1 MSSVDGQL
9 LQASNGAIFDSDVRI
24 TILAGVEIKLC
35 DIMDDILNKINILDV
50 KCALS
55 RGIPCPMHII
65 KLLMGVEELSNARSV
80 SSIGQQ
86 GGRVNLTM
94 VQCHY
99 CERASNALMNFIRG
113 PEVNTYLVNE
123 LLWIHANPNATDL
136 NGCTTLHLAFGQ
148 GILQR
153 FAALLTLAL
162 NKSRRRRSF

>member
-9 LQASNGAIFDSDVRI
+9 LQESNGAIFDSDVRM
-24 TILAGVEIKLC
+24 TTFAGLKIKLY
-35 DIMDDILNKINILDV
+35 DIMYDISRNINILDV

-99 CERASNALMNFIRG
+99 CERASNALMNCIRG
-113 PEVNTYLVNE
+113 HEVSTFL
-123 LLWIHANPNATDL
+123 
-136 NGCTTLHLAFGQ
+136 
-148 GILQR
+148 
-153 FAALLTLAL
+153 
-162 NKSRRRRSF
+162 